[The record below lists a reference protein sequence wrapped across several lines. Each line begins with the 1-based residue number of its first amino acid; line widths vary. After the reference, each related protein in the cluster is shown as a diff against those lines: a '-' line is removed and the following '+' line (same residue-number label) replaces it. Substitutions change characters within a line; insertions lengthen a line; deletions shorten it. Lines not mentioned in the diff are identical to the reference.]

1 MHLRGLVA
9 VTALVVACGE
19 SEAEPPRLEIIV
31 DDLGIPH
38 VYGATDED
46 AFYGAGYQMAVARL
60 YHMDMTRRGAY
71 GRQAEVLGTD
81 RVEDDRLARTFDW
94 AGWGLRHA
102 ERMAMENPETL
113 ALIDA
118 WTRGV
123 NARVDE
129 VLGGDAPLPYGF
141 GPDEH
146 DFVPERWAAHDV
158 LVIATMT
165 GFGNDLSFD
174 REIFTTIAYRLAPD
188 ALEAV
193 EILRPIRPIAITPI
207 ATHVQAPS
215 PPRRE
220 ARALADVDRDALS
233 RTLAAL
239 HRLRGLQGLGSN
251 NWVVSGEHTHDGRPL
266 IAGDPHLNFDVPG
279 LFYAQHINSKDQGG
293 TIDAAGFSFV
303 GTPGISVGQT
313 DRIVWTPTTAFADVM
328 DVWTVAMPD
337 EGHASIGG
345 ELVEVVRRTEVITVR
360 GQDTTE
366 SLEVLDVPGHGVLL
380 PEDLIPLPLG
390 EPGDRLLLGWTGF
403 SPNAFHGLLDFNR
416 AQTID
421 EFDEA
426 VLGWNGN
433 FNFVAADAEGITYRV
448 GTKVPV
454 RDIADG
460 RTPHLV
466 QDADDA
472 KTLWTDA
479 RLPPEQLPHSRGEG
493 RGYVSTA
500 NNDPFGFL
508 ADGRIDGD
516 PWYFGAF
523 FDPGWRAARIDA
535 ELQRLVGRGAI
546 GLEDMQAL
554 QTDVHDS
561 IADDLVALV
570 VDAWAHR
577 DDDPA
582 LADLAARTELGT
594 LVDLLESWDRDMR
607 RDSAAA
613 LVMHAW
619 SYFVARRTLEDD
631 MPLLFLQA
639 LEMQPSFMIKIAV
652 MAVHGDYAM
661 GDAVVQ
667 EGRDAVLLLAL
678 ADVADL
684 LLARFGTVDPAAYRL
699 SDVRFTDL
707 DGAHGVG
714 LDPGRVATDG
724 GTSTIDVAA
733 DSTFF
738 DASGGVLEQWVS
750 PHGPIFRMTGRFAE
764 DGTPELFFAF
774 ALGNVAD
781 PQSPHSHD
789 LHDAWIEG
797 RYHPMRFRRAEIEA
811 AAEERYTLLGG
822 DDE

>member
-1 MHLRGLVA
+1 MI
-9 VTALVVACGE
+9 TALACAPAC
-19 SEAEPPRLEIIV
+19 AEDEVDPPRLEIIV
-31 DDLGIPH
+31 DDLGVPH

-46 AFYGAGYQMAVARL
+46 AFYGAGYQMASARL

-81 RVEDDRLARTFDW
+81 RVEDDELARTFDW
-94 AGWGLRHA
+94 PGWGHRHA
-102 ERMAMENPETL
+102 ELMATENPETL
-113 ALIDA
+113 ALIES

-123 NARVDE
+123 NARIDE
-129 VLGGDAPLPYGF
+129 VLSGDAPLPHGF

-146 DFVPERWAAHDV
+146 DYAPEHWQAQDV

-174 REIFTTIAYRLAPD
+174 REVFATIAYRLAPT

-193 EILRPIRPIAITPI
+193 EILRPIRPVFITPV
-207 ATHVQAPS
+207 ATVQAPAE
-215 PPRRE
+215 PRR
-220 ARALADVDRDALS
+220 RGPALAPIDVDREALQ

-239 HRLRGLQGLGSN
+239 RRIRGLQGLGSN
-251 NWVVSGEHTHDGRPL
+251 NWVVSGEHTQDGRPL
-266 IAGDPHLNFDVPG
+266 IAGDPHLDFEVPG

-337 EGHASIGG
+337 DGHVSIGG
-345 ELVEVVRRTEVITVR
+345 ALVEVVRREEIITVR
-360 GQDTTE
+360 GAGDAVGEGATQ
-366 SLEVLDVPGHGVLL
+366 SLEILDVPGHGVLL
-380 PEDLIPLPLG
+380 PEDLIPLHLG
-390 EPGDRLLLGWTGF
+390 DPGDRLLLGWTGF
-403 SPNAFHGLLDFNR
+403 RPNPFHGLLDFNR
-416 AQTID
+416 AQSID

-433 FNFVAADAEGITYRV
+433 FNFVAADSSGITYRV

-466 QDADDA
+466 QDGDDA
-472 KTLWTDA
+472 KTLWSDA

-493 RGYVSTA
+493 RGFVATA

-523 FDPGWRAARIDA
+523 FDPGWRAARIES
-535 ELQRLVGRGAI
+535 ELQRRIAEGPLA
-546 GLEDMQAL
+546 LEDVQAL

-561 IADDLVALV
+561 IADDLVPLV
-570 VDAWAHR
+570 VDAWSRR
-577 DDDPA
+577 DDHP
-582 LADLAARTELGT
+582 DLAAREELGT
-594 LVDLLESWDRDMR
+594 LVALLEGWDRDMR

-631 MPLLFLQA
+631 LPLLFLQA
-639 LEMQPSFMIKIAV
+639 LELQPSFMIKLAV
-652 MAVHGDYAM
+652 MAVHGDYPM
-661 GDAVVQ
+661 GDVVVQ
-667 EGRDAVLLLAL
+667 EGTDAVLLLAL

-684 LLARFGTVDPAAYRL
+684 LLDRFGTVEPSAYRL

-714 LDPGRVATDG
+714 LDPGLVATDG

-738 DASGGVLEQWVS
+738 DPAGGVLDEWVS
-750 PHGPIFRMTGRFAE
+750 PHGPIFRMTGRFAD
-764 DGTPELFFAF
+764 DGTPEIFFAF
-774 ALGNVAD
+774 PLGNVAD
-781 PQSPHSHD
+781 PNSPHSHD

-797 RYHPMRFRRAEIEA
+797 TYHAMRFRRAEIET
-811 AAEERYTLLGG
+811 AAEERYTLLDGG
-822 DDE
+822 DE